1 MAMVNKPVSGGK
13 SWRVMLGLLLALP
26 SVQAATLTWNGGAS
40 GDWVNGGGGW
50 LNGLAPATWNNATPD
65 NATFTGTLTLSPT
78 INAGGITVGDMA
90 FTSGSYSFSG
100 GTLTLAS
107 GNISV
112 GSGLT
117 ATFNQ
122 ALAGTAGLT
131 KSGDGT
137 LSLAG
142 NNKNYSGTTTING
155 GAIQITDTAA
165 GSLGSSASGTI
176 ALNGGAIFGN
186 FSVNKTPGYTFTVG
200 ASGGE
205 FRTLGAGRWL
215 MTANRISGSGTLTL
229 RLASASRFQ
238 PANSQS
244 GFSGKWIFDGDGD
257 QNRLIDFNGGSGSGY
272 LGTGT
277 GDDVLTIIDS
287 PALLLRNGV
296 ILGTPLQGIALGAGE
311 AKITAA
317 GSSTVTIGGKLNGP
331 SGNNVQFY
339 TDAANSILIISNTAN
354 SWLGNTSIQGLG
366 IVRVGNAGV
375 FPDNGGVVDVFSST
389 AVLDLNG
396 FNETIGGLTGLGRVD
411 NRANATTASL
421 GVGGNNQDST
431 FSGILTNSGSGALLR
446 LVKVGSG
453 TLTLSGNGINHQGGM
468 VISNGAV
475 QFSAVGAGRLGASS
489 TAEVTLEGGTL
500 QGNFAGN
507 TTVGNTITV
516 GANGGTLRNIGSDSQ
531 RWQMSANQLFG
542 SGTLTLAFSNQN
554 TRFVFANAQ
563 DNFTGK
569 WIVDSGGNVNRFV
582 DLNYSSGNGFG
593 AATGDDAITFENNG
607 AVLIR
612 NNLALGTPA
621 QGITLGSGRARLTV
635 ASTSTGTIA
644 GKISGPAANQVQFY
658 LDNGNSVLILSNAAN
673 SWAGASQI
681 NAGGSFGTLR
691 LGAAG
696 VIPDTGGVFDVT
708 TTARLDLNGFSETIG
723 SLTGAGRVDN
733 MADGTSAILS
743 IGGNNGSATFSGLI
757 TNSGASASTAIT
769 KVGTG
774 TQIFSSANG
783 YAGLTTI
790 NAGALR
796 ITHSGALGATA
807 AGTVVNSGGTVEL
820 QGGIFVSGEDLTL
833 TGTGVGGA
841 GVLRNISGNNVWQ
854 GVIQLNNTAPLTIAS
869 DSGDLKLRG
878 SLVQTGS
885 TPPVFQGN
893 GNIFIETSMN
903 AGFVRGIGNGDVLI
917 ATGNTVTGDVTV
929 ASGATGAFK
938 VEGTLVGDVTMNGG
952 QLTGVNGVM
961 EDVTLTSGTLSPGAN
976 GVTLL
981 NMNSLAISG
990 GAYQWNIT
998 NATGAAGTNWDL
1010 LRVGSGSGAVN
1021 LSGAAAGSITVRVVF
1036 ASGTL
1041 TNFDHQ
1047 AAGSWMIVD
1056 AGSVSGFNANKFVVD
1071 DSAFGPGSDGGTWSV
1086 SQSGGDL
1093 YLDYA
1098 PGAAVDLAVSVTD
1111 APDPVPVGD
1120 LVTYTI
1126 VITNR
1131 SATTV
1136 QEYAVTNTLGI
1147 NMAYVSS
1154 SDGGIHAAGVTRW
1167 TLTNLSAN
1175 GSRTITLSANASV
1188 QGAVSLVTRVQPR
1201 RAESAP
1207 ADNVVTSTTSVFC
1220 PTAGL
1225 ATNNAPAFRV
1235 TTNGVAISFTVTTA
1249 NDDCNPPF
1257 LRAAGLPSGAS
1268 FNVVTTGFSVAGTFL
1283 WPSPTSGT
1291 HPVRFYSFNETKA
1304 TSTVVTLIYV
1314 NNGAEGS
1321 NAQGIPNS
1329 QTNWSVEIAGL
1340 SAVSGG
1346 QTELSWHADPGI
1358 TYDIYRATGN
1368 LGDGAILW
1376 NKVLSSVE
1384 AGASVEDVLVNVP
1397 ANQQYFQVVPE
1408 GKALSSNSVWA
1419 IIRPALP
1426 PGFSTMSA
1434 PVDGSDL
1441 SFSGDFG
1448 TALAD
1453 VLTGHNL
1460 PGNGAEAFILEAG
1473 GTYTHLFLDALDVW
1487 REAGPGT
1494 PLATQTLNPGQGVV
1508 IVNRGLTTAYPEFR
1522 GPIGNTASDTITI
1535 PAGGYTILGLSEGRH
1550 LTLAQAFSDI
1560 TAGGGPV
1567 GSFDE
1572 NAADMILVLNSNGSY
1587 TPLQRLPNGTW
1598 LDLTTFTTSSLRFTP
1613 GAGYWYYRAPS
1624 APAMTVRF

>member
-1 MAMVNKPVSGGK
+1 MGRMNKPVSGMVVAG
-13 SWRVMLGLLLALP
+13 SLLGMLL
-26 SVQAATLTWNGGAS
+26 SVPYAHAATLTWNGGLS
-40 GDWVNGGGGW
+40 GDWVNGGSGW
-50 LNGLAPATWNNATPD
+50 LNGLSPATWNNATPD
-65 NATFTGTLTLSPT
+65 NATFAGSLTLSPT
-78 INAGGITVGDMA
+78 INAGGITVGDLV
-90 FTSGSYSFSG
+90 FSSGSYAFSG

-107 GNISV
+107 GNIAV

-117 ATFNQ
+117 ATFSQ

-131 KSGDGT
+131 KTGDGT
-137 LSLAG
+137 LSLSG
-142 NNKNYSGTTTING
+142 NNKNYSGTTTINA
-155 GAIQITDTAA
+155 GAIEITDTAA
-165 GSLGSSASGTI
+165 GSIGSSASGTI
-176 ALNGGAIFGN
+176 ALNGGAIFAN
-186 FSVNKTPGYTFTVG
+186 FSLNRTPGHAFTIG

-205 FRTLGAGRWL
+205 FRTLGTGRWL

-257 QNRLIDFNGGSGSGY
+257 QNRIIDFNGGSGSGY

-311 AKITAA
+311 AKLTVAGGSTA
-317 GSSTVTIGGKLNGP
+317 TIGGKLNGP

-339 TDAANSILIISNTAN
+339 TDNTTSILIVSNTAN
-354 SWLGNTSIQGLG
+354 SWLGNTSIQGFG
-366 IVRVGNAGV
+366 IVRLGNAGV

-411 NRANATTASL
+411 NRAASTTVSL
-421 GVGGNNQDST
+421 GVGGNNLDST
-431 FSGILTNSGSGALLR
+431 FSGILTNSGSSALLR
-446 LVKVGSG
+446 LVKVGTG
-453 TLTLSGNGINHQGGM
+453 TLTLSGNGINHQGGL

-475 QFSAVGAGRLGASS
+475 QFSAVGAGRLGASA
-489 TAEVTLEGGTL
+489 TAEVTLQGGTL
-500 QGNFAGN
+500 QGNFAAN

-531 RWQMSANQLFG
+531 RWQMSANQVFG

-554 TRFVFANAQ
+554 TRFTFANAQ

-582 DLNYSSGNGFG
+582 DLNYVSGNGFG

-612 NNLALGTPA
+612 NNLALGTPS
-621 QGITLGSGRARLTV
+621 QGITLGSGRARLSV
-635 ASTSTGTIA
+635 ASTSTGTID
-644 GKISGPAANQVQFY
+644 GKISGPPANQVQFY
-658 LDNGNSVLILSNAAN
+658 LDNANSVLILSNTAN
-673 SWAGASQI
+673 SWAGASQV

-691 LGAAG
+691 LGASG
-696 VIPDTGGVFDVT
+696 VIPDTGGVFEVS
-708 TTARLDLNGFSETIG
+708 TTAQLDLNGFNETIG
-723 SLTGAGRVDN
+723 GLSGAGRVEN
-733 MADGTSAILS
+733 LAGGTTATLAM
-743 IGGNNGSATFSGLI
+743 GGNNGNATFSGLI
-757 TNSGASASTAIT
+757 TNSGALSSTAIT
-769 KVGTG
+769 KLGTG
-774 TQIFSSANG
+774 TQTFSTANG
-783 YAGLTTI
+783 YAGLTTVD
-790 NAGALR
+790 AGALR
-796 ITHSGALGATA
+796 ITHAGALGSTA
-807 AGTVVNSGGTVEL
+807 AGTVVNSGGTIEL
-820 QGGIFVSGEDLTL
+820 QGGIYVSGEALTL
-833 TGTGVGGA
+833 SGTGVGAAGA
-841 GVLRNISGNNVWQ
+841 LRNISGNNTWQ
-854 GVIQLNNTAPLTIAS
+854 GSIQLNNTAALTISS

-878 SLVQTGS
+878 LIIQTGS

-903 AGFVRGIGNGDVLI
+903 GGLVRGSGNGDVLI
-917 ATGNTVTGDVTV
+917 SSGTTITGDVTV
-929 ASGATGAFK
+929 AASATGAFK

-952 QLTGVNGVM
+952 QLTGVAGTM
-961 EDVTLTSGTLSPGAN
+961 DDVTVNNGTLSPGAN
-976 GVTLL
+976 GVALL
-981 NMNSLAISG
+981 NLNSLTLNG
-990 GAYQWNIT
+990 GVYLWNIT
-998 NATGAAGTNWDL
+998 NATGTAGTQWDL

-1021 LSGAAAGSITVRVVF
+1021 LSGAPVGSITVRVAF
-1036 ASGTL
+1036 AATTL
-1041 TNFDHQ
+1041 TNFNHQ
-1047 AAGSWMIVD
+1047 TSGSWMIVD
-1056 AGSVSGFNANKFVVD
+1056 AGSVSGFNANKFVID

-1120 LVTYTI
+1120 TVTYTI

-1136 QEYAVTNTLGI
+1136 QEFAVTNMLGI

-1154 SDGGIHAAGVTRW
+1154 SDGGVHAAGVTRW
-1167 TLTNLSAN
+1167 TLTNLAAN

-1188 QGAVSLVTRVQPR
+1188 QGAVSLVTVVQPR

-1235 TTNGVAISFTVTTA
+1235 TTNGVSISFTVTAA

-1257 LRAAGLPSGAS
+1257 LRAAGLPGGAS
-1268 FNVVTTGFSVAGTFL
+1268 FNVVTTGYSVAGTFL

-1291 HPVRFYSFNETKA
+1291 HPVRFFSFNETKA
-1304 TSTVVTLIYV
+1304 TSTVITLIHV

-1376 NKVLSSVE
+1376 TKVLPGVE
-1384 AGASVEDVLVNVP
+1384 AGVAVENVLVNVP
-1397 ANQQYFQVVPE
+1397 ANQQYYQVVPE
-1408 GKALSSNSVWA
+1408 GKAVSSNSVWA

-1426 PGFSTMSA
+1426 PGFSTISA

-1448 TALAD
+1448 AALAA
-1453 VLTGHNL
+1453 VLTGHNV
-1460 PGNGAEAFILEAG
+1460 PGNGAEAFILQSG
-1473 GTYTHLFLDALDVW
+1473 GTYTHLFLDASDAW

-1508 IVNRGLTTAYPEFR
+1508 IANRQLATAYPEFR
-1522 GPIGNTASDTITI
+1522 GPVGNTASATITI
-1535 PAGGYTILGLSEGRH
+1535 PAGGYTILGVSEGRH

-1598 LDLTTFTTSSLRFTP
+1598 LDLTTFSTSSLRFTP
-1613 GAGYWYYRAPS
+1613 GAAYWYYRAPS